1 MSYTEVKRALVVQ
14 LRVIHALMLRETKTR
29 YGKHKLGY
37 LWALFEPVLQ
47 VLVFVMIFTM
57 GGHKT
62 VSGMPLI
69 LFILTGVTPFLLF
82 RNTMQQGL
90 NAIDAN
96 RALLTFPQ
104 VKTFDLIVARALL
117 EVATMIVVSVIL
129 LLAVAAMDMPVKI
142 ENPLL
147 VIAALLLLALT
158 GFGLG
163 MTFASL
169 TPLFPSINQI
179 VQAVLGRP
187 LFFTS
192 GLFFTAEVIPQYGR
206 DILLIN
212 PLLHMIE
219 MLRSAF
225 FYEFQSDYASP
236 SYAVATTLVCVCTG
250 LVMHRALHDKVLKI

>member
-1 MSYTEVKRALVVQ
+1 MSYTDVHNALAVQ
-14 LRVIHALMLRETKTR
+14 FRVIHALMLRETKTR

-47 VLVFVMIFTM
+47 ILVFVLIFTLA
-57 GGHKT
+57 GRDS
-62 VSGMPLI
+62 VSEMPLV
-69 LFILTGVTPFLLF
+69 LFLLTGLAPFLLF

-104 VKTFDLIVARALL
+104 VKTFDLIVARGLL
-117 EVATMIVVSVIL
+117 EIATMILVFVVL
-129 LLAVAAMDMPVKI
+129 LFGVTAMGIPIKI
-142 ENPLL
+142 ENPLM
-147 VIAALLLLALT
+147 VIAALMLLAAT

-163 MTFASL
+163 MAFASL
-169 TPLFPSINQI
+169 TPLFPSLNQI
-179 VQAVLGRP
+179 ISTVLGRP

-192 GLFFTAEVIPQYGR
+192 GLFFTVEVMPQNAR
-206 DILLIN
+206 DILLLN

-225 FYEFQSDYASP
+225 FYEFQSEYAQS
-236 SYAVATTLVCVCTG
+236 SYAAAAALVCVCTG
-250 LVMHRALHDKVLKI
+250 LVMHQALQDRVLKV